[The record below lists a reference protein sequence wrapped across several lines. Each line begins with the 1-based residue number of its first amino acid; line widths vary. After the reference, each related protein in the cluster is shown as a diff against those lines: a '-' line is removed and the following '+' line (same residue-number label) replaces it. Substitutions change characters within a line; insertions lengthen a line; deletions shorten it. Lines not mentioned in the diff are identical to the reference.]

1 MFVCRACLRSLTG
14 IGTTPVALRTLS
26 SPRRAAGLVFGGRR
40 TYHGKVAGR
49 GFQADQIQIDI
60 RSALAKP
67 PPPERQ
73 ASNNQPA
80 AHDGEELWYEQKGI
94 AENDSSGKQKYEQK
108 LEATVRK
115 QLQHFTDPFHIA
127 QYVATALQKGRFD
140 EALLMARRASR
151 NKKVEVTWNHLID
164 YQMKNRRLH
173 AAVKL
178 YNEMKKRGQIP
189 NAKTY
194 TIIFRGCAESLHP
207 RLAVAEAT
215 RIYNFMNRQGALKP
229 NTIHMNAV
237 LEVCARAADLDS
249 LFTVLSTCNEGLRA
263 PDAHTY
269 TIVFNA
275 LRHDSL
281 KTQKTELGLV
291 DTEVKREVEKNI
303 QKARAIW
310 ADVIARWRSAKVIID
325 EDLVVAMG
333 RNLTLGDYKDNESVL
348 DLVWQTMKIPRL
360 DQDRSRPALPSKPD
374 SKAVVESHA
383 ATYSKTAAEN
393 HAAAETAATP
403 DSPGPEE
410 QEIDTKDMPPKA
422 RRDLA
427 ASTAHKAPLYAKP
440 GSKTLSLILV
450 ALGTARKTSSV
461 SKYWDYFVKDLGHK
475 PDPDNYYRYLRALVA
490 GHNSAQVATLIEA
503 MPRDIMNG
511 ITFRI
516 AFHACVNDWASP
528 KAFENACRIF
538 DVMAKTQRYA
548 DPLAVRLFLHVARGN
563 TRHFYERMEKD
574 PEGGKAALGEQLVMA
589 VDRVWEP
596 LRILEGSLS
605 YPAEAT
611 MSPEDEMAKKR
622 GDMQEIMATV
632 RRTISAIDKVT
643 FEQLVTHRK
652 TVKLLLTRR
661 SILQRLVQRYIAKL
675 YPDGPP
681 QDKKRDNDMYD
692 DMDEARD
699 FQTDSTRGGI

>member
-1 MFVCRACLRSLTG
+1 MFVCRACLRSFTG
-14 IGTTPVALRTLS
+14 IGTAPVALRTLNL
-26 SPRRAAGLVFGGRR
+26 PRRTAGLVYTKRR
-40 TYHGKVAGR
+40 TYHGKVGR
-49 GFQADQIQIDI
+49 RGVQADQVQTDI

-67 PPPERQ
+67 PPPERERET

-80 AHDGEELWYEQKGI
+80 AHDEEELEYEAAVANK
-94 AENDSSGKQKYEQK
+94 DSLGKQKYEQK

-115 QLQHFTDPFHIA
+115 QLEHFTDPFHIA
-127 QYVATALQKGRFD
+127 NYVDTALQKGRFD

-178 YNEMKKRGQIP
+178 YNEMKKRGQVP

-194 TIIFRGCAESLHP
+194 TIIFRGCAESVHP

-237 LEVCARAADLDS
+237 LEVCSRAADLDS

-281 KTQKTELGLV
+281 KTKNTAQLALV
-291 DTEVKREVEKNI
+291 DAEVKREVEKNI

-310 ADVIARWRSAKVIID
+310 ADVVARWRSAKIVID

-333 RNLTLGDYKDNESVL
+333 RNLTLGDYKDNESIL

-360 DQDRSRPALPSKPD
+360 DQDRSRPALPTKPD
-374 SKAVVESHA
+374 P
-383 ATYSKTAAEN
+383 KTAAEN
-393 HAAAETAATP
+393 DAAAGTSATA
-403 DSPGPEE
+403 DSPESE
-410 QEIDTKDMPPKA
+410 QQELDTKDMSPKA
-422 RRDLA
+422 RKELA
-427 ASTAHKAPLYAKP
+427 ASTADKAPLYATP
-440 GSKTLSLILV
+440 GNKTLSLILV
-450 ALGTARKTSSV
+450 ALGTARKTSST
-461 SKYWDYFVKDLGHK
+461 SKYWDYFVRDLGCK
-475 PDPDNYYRYLRALVA
+475 PDPDNYYRYLGALVA
-490 GHNSAQVATLIEA
+490 GHNSAQVAALIEA
-503 MPRDIMNG
+503 MPAEMMIGAN
-511 ITFRI
+511 FRT
-516 AFHACVNDWASP
+516 AFRACINDWASP

-538 DVMAKTQRYA
+538 DVMTKTQRYA

-563 TRHFYERMEKD
+563 TRHFHERMEKD
-574 PEGGKAALGEQLVMA
+574 PEGGKAALGEQLVKA
-589 VDRVWEP
+589 IDRVWEP
-596 LRILEGSLS
+596 LRILEAAMS
-605 YPAEAT
+605 YPVPDMT
-611 MSPEDEMAKKR
+611 TTSPEDEMAKKR

-632 RRTISAIDKVT
+632 RRAISTIDKVT

-661 SILQRLVQRYIAKL
+661 SILQRLVQRYIVKL

-681 QDKKRDNDMYD
+681 PEEKKRDGDMYD
-692 DMDEARD
+692 DLDDSRD
-699 FQTDSTRGGI
+699 FQTDSVRGGV